1 MSGEFTGFYIFFNV
15 GLMIRPTALDVAG
28 IANIID
34 LTNKILNLINNIIR
48 SAGNGV
54 LDTWVEEAGGPPRPW
69 PGCFFAWQG
78 QSIFW
83 PGCFSTPIS

>member
-54 LDTWVEEAGGPPRPW
+54 LDT
-69 PGCFFAWQG
+69 
-78 QSIFW
+78 
-83 PGCFSTPIS
+83 